1 MAQDNPASAAPVRS
15 PMEAAAAASAQPAAP
30 ETHLWTG
37 RTSWR
42 HYVGRITLW
51 LLISVGLGILTG
63 WIASRNDSLN
73 ARGAGWIIV
82 AIVVLSALILLLPV
96 ALHILGRKYR
106 LTSQRLFIE
115 TGILSKTIDQ
125 TELIRVD
132 DVRVHK
138 TLFDRIFNLG
148 TITLLSTDVSN
159 REVIIEGVAGPDAVA
174 EAVRTHMRAQR
185 GKALFVENL

>member
-1 MAQDNPASAAPVRS
+1 
-15 PMEAAAAASAQPAAP
+15 
-30 ETHLWTG
+30 LWFLVC
-37 RTSWR
+37 
-42 HYVGRITLW
+42 VG
-51 LLISVGLGILTG
+51 VGILVG
-63 WIASRNDSLN
+63 WIASRSDAFTSR
-73 ARGAGWIIV
+73 AASWVVAGFV
-82 AIVVLSALILLLPV
+82 LLSGLVVLVPV
-96 ALHILGRKYR
+96 VLHILGRRYR

-115 TGILSKTIDQ
+115 VGILSKTIDQ

-174 EAVRTHMRAQR
+174 EAVRNHMRAQR